1 VKTADM
7 SNERKLGLDTVNR
20 TFLRNYPADAARLI
34 ETLPKSDAISLL
46 SGQDSDAVAA
56 VWPHLSPARTDEIL
70 LAFEDGLV
78 RDLIQLLDP
87 SVSAA
92 ALLRMTEKERQRV
105 LSLVSVETVQELERL
120 MSYPPG
126 TAGRIMDS
134 RVLTFRAEHSVMS
147 TLERLREVKPRNL
160 RQLFIVD
167 SEQRLTA
174 TVDIQ
179 DLAMAEH
186 EQLLSELARPPKA
199 TVSPFD
205 SRDHV
210 AERLK
215 TLNLEVLPVLDVNGR
230 LIGVIRHAA
239 LLKTLSEETSA
250 DIQTMVGVGKEE
262 RALSTPWLSVRKRL
276 PWMQINLATAFL
288 AASVVGLFE
297 NTIARF
303 TALAVLL
310 PVVAGQSGNAGA
322 QALAVTMRGLALRE
336 ITARHWFR
344 VMFKEVNVG
353 VMNGVAIA
361 LTTGLGVLIWSGSP
375 GLAMVISIAMV
386 FSMVAAGIAGS
397 LIPITLSR
405 MGQDPAQSSSI
416 ILTTVTDVAG
426 FMSFLGIATLLAELL

>member
-1 VKTADM
+1 M
-7 SNERKLGLDTVNR
+7 NNESSSGLDQVNR
-20 TFLRNYPADAARLI
+20 TFLLRYPMDAARVLDSMS
-34 ETLPKSDAISLL
+34 KSDAADLVSK
-46 SGQDSDAVAA
+46 QESDAVAA
-56 VWPHLSPARTDEIL
+56 VWRHLSPARADEIL
-70 LAFEDGLV
+70 LTLDADVLRE
-78 RDLIQLLDP
+78 LIQILDP
-87 SVSAA
+87 SVTAA
-92 ALLRMTEKERQRV
+92 ALLRVNDADRAR
-105 LSLVSVETVQELERL
+105 LLDLVSEETAQELEGL

-134 RVLTFRAEHSVMS
+134 RVLSFFAEHTVAS
-147 TLERLREVKPRNL
+147 TLERLRELKPRAI

-167 SEQRLTA
+167 SEQRLSA

-179 DLAMAEH
+179 DLAMAEPD
-186 EQLLSELARPPKA
+186 QLLGDLARPVTA
-199 TVSPFD
+199 TTSPFE
-205 SRDHV
+205 SREHV
-210 AERLK
+210 ADQLK
-215 TLNLEVLPVLDVNGR
+215 SLNLEVLPVVDVNGR

-239 LLKTLSEETSA
+239 LLRTLREETSV

-262 RALSTPWLSVRKRL
+262 RALSTPFLAVRKRL

-288 AASVVGLFE
+288 AAAVVGLFE
-297 NTIARF
+297 STIARF

-344 VMFKEVNVG
+344 VMFKEINVG
-353 VMNGVAIA
+353 VMNGIAIA
-361 LTTGLGVLIWSGSP
+361 LTTGLGVLVWSGSF
-375 GLAMVISIAMV
+375 GLAMVICVAMV
-386 FSMVAAGIAGS
+386 ISMVAAGIAGS
-397 LIPITLSR
+397 LIPITLTR